1 MEPQYNSQVVLLT
14 ELVSAT
20 LSDGDGLAAM
30 VVAASGAVGMF
41 PLGPPLVREE
51 PRGIAVGM
59 LCREGHIVLH
69 ASFDDGVCLVDI
81 VARAPAD
88 VGRGIDVILR
98 RLSPPV

>member
-1 MEPQYNSQVVLLT
+1 
-14 ELVSAT
+14 
-20 LSDGDGLAAM
+20 
-30 VVAASGAVGMF
+30 
-41 PLGPPLVREE
+41 
-51 PRGIAVGM
+51 M

>member
-1 MEPQYNSQVVLLT
+1 MEPLYNSQVVLLT

-41 PLGPPLVREE
+41 ALGPPLVRKE
-51 PRGIAVGM
+51 PSGIAVGM
-59 LCREGHIVLH
+59 LCREGHIVVH
-69 ASFDDGVCLVDI
+69 ASPEEGVCLVDI

-88 VGRGIDVILR
+88 VGRGVEVILR
-98 RLSPPV
+98 RLSPPA